1 MEEELNDSTNFY
13 WKNTKDIVYKGLNIK
28 FLKAFVATETKK
40 PSGKTSSY
48 EHIPKYFDAVQW
60 GAKEADCLLPVLFY
74 QAKEKFLA
82 AFKKKVANTKK
93 GNTDETES
101 DPIPIDLYQLICTWA
116 VKEGNIMLW
125 IWTILQWNLM
135 A

>member
-1 MEEELNDSTNFY
+1 MEEELNNRTKFY

-60 GAKEADCLLPVLFY
+60 GAKEADCFRCVILPGKREGLGSF
-74 QAKEKFLA
+74 QEKSGEH
-82 AFKKKVANTKK
+82 KK
-93 GNTDETES
+93 GQHRRN
-101 DPIPIDLYQLICTWA
+101 
-116 VKEGNIMLW
+116 
-125 IWTILQWNLM
+125 
-135 A
+135 